1 MTSSVPVD
9 DDSIDAE
16 TLQAQIDMSLSFAQD
31 LVTSWIK
38 PSNKMAPRS
47 TRNIEDELKEYMR
60 RPPRLGVGAP
70 IPESAGTSRDAAR
83 LKQQLTSKGGKKRA
97 ADDMMDR
104 SKKGDSD
111 DDGEESRAHAIR
123 KKVKISDHDSIKKAR
138 MAAPESASRPPPQ
151 IPTKQAGSPLPIAGV
166 ADLGILDTPSRRG
179 KRKKKH
185 GGDAHMRSPS
195 PASQRPASCLEGKP
209 DRLPENA
216 RDVVD
221 QAMGSPINGK
231 ANLSP
236 QSNTAKPSFTA
247 DRHPEKL
254 QGPVDSRRT
263 APITPGPQSVFA
275 GKSKEL
281 SSILRGPL
289 LNLDGPPA
297 GSDDEGD
304 GPGPESPSKK
314 RRRRKKKKAHTNPAM
329 S

>member
-104 SKKGDSD
+104 NKKGDSD

-123 KKVKISDHDSIKKAR
+123 KKVKISDHDSIKKVH
-138 MAAPESASRPPPQ
+138 MAAPESAPRPPPQ
-151 IPTKQAGSPLPIAGV
+151 IPTKPPGSPRPTAG
-166 ADLGILDTPSRRG
+166 AANLGIPDTPSRP
-179 KRKKKH
+179 KKKKKKH
-185 GGDAHMRSPS
+185 GGDARMRSPS
-195 PASQRPASCLEGKP
+195 PASQHPPSCLEGKS

-216 RDVVD
+216 RDIVKH
-221 QAMGSPINGK
+221 AMRSPINGK
-231 ANLSP
+231 ADLSP
-236 QSNTAKPSFTA
+236 AKASSSA
-247 DRHPEKL
+247 DTSPEKL
-254 QGPVDSRRT
+254 QGATNSRGT
-263 APITPGPQSVFA
+263 APITSVLASVLA
-275 GKSKEL
+275 GKSKDL
-281 SSILRGPL
+281 SSMLRGPL
-289 LNLDGPPA
+289 LNLDGPPV

-314 RRRRKKKKAHTNPAM
+314 RRRRRKKTHTNPAM
-329 S
+329 P